1 MSARARRWPLV
12 LERAGRGADGAGG
25 VVTTWAAQGTLWADV
40 QATGGR
46 ETTVG
51 GRGVSVQEYRITV
64 PAAAPGAPS
73 RPTARDRF
81 RHGPRVFHI
90 LAVGEVDPKGRLLQC
105 RALEET
111 AP

>member
-12 LERAGRGADGAGG
+12 LERAGRVADGAGG

-46 ETTVG
+46 EAQVG
-51 GRGVSVQEYRITV
+51 ARGVSVQEYRITV

-73 RPTARDRF
+73 RPTAQDRF
-81 RHGPRVFHI
+81 RHGVRVFHI
-90 LAVGEVDPKGRLLQC
+90 LSVGEADPKGRLLRC
-105 RALEET
+105 RALEEAT
-111 AP
+111 P